1 MLLHPTKNQKGMA
14 LVVSLLLLV
23 ALSAVALS
31 LMFSST
37 LENTI
42 AANDKQNSIA
52 FQNAEAGIEVARN
65 VLLNFRNRDQGF
77 TKLLAIIP
85 ATSNPVTLDLKDV
98 ATGAGGDP
106 VYSVNANVYSLNTAR
121 YSITIWD
128 DSTDAL
134 ETDNNDRVDSN
145 FAVMVRSVGTGPS
158 GNESKSIMT
167 KLRYG
172 DAREFA
178 QGKQD
183 ANSGSSKDQTIET
196 DTSNGRSADTYDP
209 SGTSTI

>member
-1 MLLHPTKNQKGMA
+1 MYLHPAKNQNGMA
-14 LVVSLLLLV
+14 LVVALLLLV

-42 AANDKQNSIA
+42 AANDKQNTIA
-52 FQNAEAGIEVARN
+52 FQNAEAGIEMARN
-65 VLLNFRNRDQGF
+65 TLLNFRNRDQGF

-85 ATSNPVTLDLKDV
+85 AASNPVELDLVDV
-98 ATGAGGDP
+98 GTGAGGDP
-106 VYSVNANVYSLNTAR
+106 IYSAGANVYSLDTTR
-121 YSITIWD
+121 YSVTISD
-128 DSTDAL
+128 DNTDPL
-134 ETDNNDRVDSN
+134 ETDNDDRVDSN
-145 FAVMVRSVGTGPS
+145 FAVMVRSVGTGPT
-158 GNESKSIMT
+158 GNESKTITT

-196 DTSNGRSADTYDP
+196 DTSNGRSSETFEP
-209 SGTSTI
+209 TT

>member
-1 MLLHPTKNQKGMA
+1 MLQHPEKNQSGMA

-31 LMFSST
+31 LMFSAT

-52 FQNAEAGIEVARN
+52 FQNAEAGIEMARN
-65 VLLNFRNRDQGF
+65 TLLNFRNRDEGL
-77 TKLLAIIP
+77 TKLLTIIP
-85 ATSNPVTLDLKDV
+85 AGSDPVQLNLADV
-98 ATGAGGDP
+98 GTGTGGDP
-106 VYSVNANVYSLNTAR
+106 VYNAGANTYGLDTTR
-121 YSITIWD
+121 YTVTIWD
-128 DSTDAL
+128 DNTDAL
-134 ETDNNDRVDSN
+134 ETDNDDRVDSN
-145 FAVMVRSVGTGPS
+145 FAVMVQSVGTGPT
-158 GNESKSIMT
+158 GNESKIITT

-183 ANSGSSKDQTIET
+183 ANSGSNKDQTVET
-196 DTSNGRSADTYDP
+196 DTGSGRSTDTFEP
-209 SGTSTI
+209 STI